1 MIDKDLVLK
10 RAIIAAPTR
19 QEAKLLDEF
28 FTRHGYNVN
37 ADEKWGGYRNDT
49 CYNWDG
55 FHLCYCGRRWYEE
68 REPAEHDWWPEN
80 PDLVFI
86 GVDDYITYCEA
97 ESKHEIDIQIPSLD
111 GIL

>member
-1 MIDKDLVLK
+1 MVLP
-10 RAIIAAPTR
+10 RAIIAVPTR

-28 FTRHGYNVN
+28 FTRYGHKVN
-37 ADEKWGGYRNDT
+37 ADGKWNGYRNDT

-55 FHLCYCGRRWYEE
+55 FGLYYCWRGWYEQIDPE
-68 REPAEHDWWPEN
+68 EHVWWPEN

-86 GVDDYITYCEA
+86 SVDDYITYCEG
-97 ESKHEIDIQIPSLD
+97 ESKHEIDIQSLSLD